1 MTSHTVHTH
10 LYLGLADDAT
20 PHGGERRLCQLV
32 VVVEDEGAVRG
43 AINEHVVARAV
54 ARKLALEIALLRA
67 LQDVVNPQYVR
78 WHAAAK
84 AKLNRQKHT

>member
-20 PHGGERRLCQLV
+20 PHGGERRLRQLV
-32 VVVEDEGAVRG
+32 VVIEHEGAVRG

-78 WHAAAK
+78 RHTAAK
-84 AKLNRQKHT
+84 AELNRQKHT